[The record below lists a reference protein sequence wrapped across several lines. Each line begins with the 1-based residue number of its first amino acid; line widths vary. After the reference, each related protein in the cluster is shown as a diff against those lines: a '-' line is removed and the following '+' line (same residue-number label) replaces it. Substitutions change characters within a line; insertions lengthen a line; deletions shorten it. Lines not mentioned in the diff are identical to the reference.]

1 MGSGFDGRTRPLTF
15 LGLSIGRHR
24 FFLKMKFKSYFILC
38 VPSFTEFYL
47 VFGTVPFIVAT
58 KKKMNFFSFF
68 IFFLD
73 IRKSKKERNRGG
85 VVCGWGRPL

>member
-68 IFFLD
+68 IFFF
-73 IRKSKKERNRGG
+73 RY
-85 VVCGWGRPL
+85 